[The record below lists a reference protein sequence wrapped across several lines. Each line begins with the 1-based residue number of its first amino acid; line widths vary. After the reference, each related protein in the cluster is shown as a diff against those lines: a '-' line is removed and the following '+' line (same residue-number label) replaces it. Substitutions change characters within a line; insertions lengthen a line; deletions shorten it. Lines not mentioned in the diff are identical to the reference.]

1 MNIILSNLNHY
12 LNQKKEI
19 KKIQTQNF
27 KKKIIFEKRLEES
40 TRILEKYSDRVPII
54 CERITPNIP
63 EIDRKKYLCPRDLS
77 IANFMYVIRKR
88 LNLSSEKSIYLFINN
103 KIMPTTSALLGVI
116 YEKYKD
122 EDGFLYISYGGES
135 TFG

>member
-1 MNIILSNLNHY
+1 MNNVLSNINHY
-12 LNQKKEI
+12 VTQRKEI
-19 KKIQTQNF
+19 KKIQTENF
-27 KKKIIFEKRLEES
+27 RMKFSFEKRLEEAS
-40 TRILEKYSDRVPII
+40 RITEKYPERVPII

-88 LNLSSEKSIYLFINN
+88 LKLSSEKSIYLFIND
-103 KIMPTTSALLGVI
+103 KIIPTTSSLLGVI
-116 YEKYKD
+116 YEKYKH
-122 EDGFLYISYGGES
+122 EDGFLYISYGEES